1 MTTANTTLI
10 FTFIKTRLEQEKF
23 PTVEIV
29 WAVNDVSFLG
39 ELDTVSDKDPLYPS
53 IVSERSYVS
62 FFGDL
67 SHDALKQWVT
77 ESCIFRGD
85 DFDKISESLEGGTVL
100 SLALYNGAPK
110 VLTHIRD
117 GASYYEKTII
127 DTLAKYITG
136 KYNAL
141 RALLAEDI
149 KHIYEAGLHNKPLNS
164 DDEVNQLVK
173 EIALNLQQAK
183 SLAA

>member
-1 MTTANTTLI
+1 M
-10 FTFIKTRLEQEKF
+10 
-23 PTVEIV
+23 
-29 WAVNDVSFLG
+29 
-39 ELDTVSDKDPLYPS
+39 
-53 IVSERSYVS
+53 
-62 FFGDL
+62 
-67 SHDALKQWVT
+67 
-77 ESCIFRGD
+77 
-85 DFDKISESLEGGTVL
+85 
-100 SLALYNGAPK
+100 SLALYNGAPQ

-173 EIALNLQQAK
+173 AITQNLQQAK